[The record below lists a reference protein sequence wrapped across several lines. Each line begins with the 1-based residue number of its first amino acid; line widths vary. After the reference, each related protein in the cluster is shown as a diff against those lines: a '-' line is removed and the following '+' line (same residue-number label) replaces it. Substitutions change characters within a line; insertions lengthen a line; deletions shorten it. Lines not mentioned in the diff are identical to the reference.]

1 MRLYDCTNNWVKNC
15 MFYDNFIRLC
25 AKENISPS
33 AAAEEMGFYRSVVTR
48 WGKGGNVRKATLE
61 RVANYFGVTVADLIG
76 NDSAQKEKPTAQGD
90 GQDLSIKDVESW
102 IDNGAS
108 EEQLK
113 RFIAKASA
121 KLVEK

>member
-1 MRLYDCTNNWVKNC
+1 

-61 RVANYFGVTVADLIG
+61 RVANYFGVTVDDLIG
-76 NDSAQKEKPTAQGD
+76 DDSAQKEKPTAQG
-90 GQDLSIKDVESW
+90 GGLDVDYIEKW
-102 IDNGAS
+102 IDNDAS

-113 RFIAKASA
+113 LFIAKASA
-121 KLVEK
+121 KLVKK

>member
-1 MRLYDCTNNWVKNC
+1 

-61 RVANYFGVTVADLIG
+61 RVANYFGVTVDDLIG
-76 NDSAQKEKPTAQGD
+76 DDSAQKEKPTAQGD
-90 GQDLSIKDVESW
+90 GLDVDYIEKW
-102 IDNGAS
+102 IDNDAS

-113 RFIAKASA
+113 LFIAKASA
-121 KLVEK
+121 QLVKK

>member
-1 MRLYDCTNNWVKNC
+1 

-61 RVANYFGVTVADLIG
+61 RVANYFGVTVDDLIG
-76 NDSAQKEKPTAQGD
+76 DDSAQKEKPTAQGD
-90 GQDLSIKDVESW
+90 RLDVDYIEKW
-102 IDNGAS
+102 IDNDAS

-113 RFIAKASA
+113 LFIAKASA
-121 KLVEK
+121 KLVKK

>member
-1 MRLYDCTNNWVKNC
+1 

-76 NDSAQKEKPTAQGD
+76 DDSAQQKKPTAQGD
-90 GQDLSIKDVESW
+90 GLTEKQKYAIELIKSTSDDD
-102 IDNGAS
+102 ID
-108 EEQLK
+108 
-113 RFIAKASA
+113 
-121 KLVEK
+121 KLIEMFKIWTGEK

>member
-1 MRLYDCTNNWVKNC
+1 

-61 RVANYFGVTVADLIG
+61 RVANYFGVTVDDLIG
-76 NDSAQKEKPTAQGD
+76 DDSAQKEKPTAQGD
-90 GQDLSIKDVESW
+90 GLSEKQKYAIELVQSMSDDDLDRAIET
-102 IDNGAS
+102 
-108 EEQLK
+108 LK
-113 RFIAKASA
+113 IWT
-121 KLVEK
+121 EKK

>member
-1 MRLYDCTNNWVKNC
+1 

-76 NDSAQKEKPTAQGD
+76 DDSAQQKKPTAQGD
-90 GQDLSIKDVESW
+90 GQEVSTEDIEKW

-108 EEQLK
+108 EAELK
-113 RFIAKASA
+113 KFIARASA

>member
-1 MRLYDCTNNWVKNC
+1 

-61 RVANYFGVTVADLIG
+61 RVANYFGVTVADLTG
-76 NDSAQKEKPTAQGD
+76 DSESEKKPTAQSD
-90 GQDLSIKDVESW
+90 GLDVDYIEKW
-102 IDNGAS
+102 IDNDAS

-113 RFIAKASA
+113 LFIAKASA
-121 KLVEK
+121 KLVKK